1 MNEHEP
7 EPDCGVRAC
16 RYCGGPIPAS
26 KSKRAVYCSREC
38 KTAQWY
44 EDNREKRAAY
54 QKQWR
59 DDNREKK
66 SAYDK
71 KWREDNREKIAAYDK
86 KRREDNREKEA
97 ARLRKR
103 YEDIRAE
110 AQNGTPK
117 GILAQKRK
125 MLTAA
130 RNRAAKKNLPF
141 NLTLDDFELPATCPV
156 LGTEILLGTDYAT
169 RDQAPSLDRVIPA
182 LGYVK
187 GNVIVISYRANR
199 IKNDATVTE
208 LSRVAEFFENHINEN
223 WMKP

>member
-26 KSKRAVYCSREC
+26 KRRGTAYCSPECAQKHWSEDNRE
-38 KTAQWY
+38 KKAARKKQWDEDNREKKAAY
-44 EDNREKRAAY
+44 DKKYHADNREKRAAY
-54 QKQWR
+54 DKAYKAVLKK
-59 DDNREKK
+59 EK
-66 SAYDK
+66 
-71 KWREDNREKIAAYDK
+71 
-86 KRREDNREKEA
+86 
-97 ARLRKR
+97 
-103 YEDIRAE
+103 
-110 AQNGTPK
+110 QNGTPK

-125 MLTAA
+125 MLERAKA
-130 RNRAAKKNLPF
+130 RAVKKNIPF